1 MNTKGL
7 EYIEIDGMNFKRH
20 KTGYF
25 RYYLRNRI
33 SEGGNGKRYT
43 VILHR
48 YLYEKFIGQIPK
60 GFHIHHKDFDKDNN
74 DISNLQLLSNSEH
87 IHLHSSLP
95 ERIAQNKK
103 TYIDNPQMFKKAQ
116 DIWREHLKEK
126 IIKICTVC
134 GKEYSV
140 SKIRANSVYKASK
153 YCGRKCHDKAWYIMR
168 KQKLSAQYP
177 NEFF

>member
-20 KTGYF
+20 KSGYF
-25 RYYLRNRI
+25 TYSLRNKI
-33 SEGGNGKRYT
+33 TEGGNGKCYQ
-43 VILHR
+43 IKLHR
-48 YLYEKFIGQIPK
+48 YLYEKFIGKIPK
-60 GFHIHHKDFDKDNN
+60 GFVVHHKDLNKDNN
-74 DISNLQLLSNSEH
+74 DIYNLQALSVSEH
-87 IHLHSSLP
+87 WLLHPIH
-95 ERIAQNKK
+95 
-103 TYIDNPQMFKKAQ
+103 Y
-116 DIWREHLKEK
+116 IWREHLKEK